1 MSRNPNVSEVWN
13 ERVALFIDMNNLYYA
28 ARTLSIRID
37 YDRLRQYVGRNRR
50 LLRAFA
56 YMGIDPNDAQAKSL
70 VAYLKR
76 YAGYKV
82 IEKPL
87 RRYDDGT
94 VKANLDIELA
104 IDMLTI
110 AEHVDTIVLISGDGD
125 FVRLVETVQFKGV
138 RVEVIG
144 LEGST
149 ATALI
154 EASDGFTNLAEMIG
168 DVQRIESPAFQR
180 RSPTDTPPI
189 PHQNVRYGTDRRQSS
204 VGSPGAANPGG
215 QGYNA
220 GNGGSSTL
228 GGEDATY
235 DDDVLDPD
243 KESDR

>member
-1 MSRNPNVSEVWN
+1 M
-13 ERVALFIDMNNLYYA
+13 
-28 ARTLSIRID
+28 
-37 YDRLRQYVGRNRR
+37 GRNRR

-110 AEHVDTIVLISGDGD
+110 AEHVDTIVLVSGDGD
-125 FVRLVETVQFKGV
+125 FVRLVETVQFRGV

-154 EASDGFTNLAEMIG
+154 EASDGFTNLADMIG
-168 DVQRIESPAFQR
+168 EVQRVEPPAYPR
-180 RSPTDTPPI
+180 RTPTDAVSVPYQNNRFNAERRPI
-189 PHQNVRYGTDRRQSS
+189 GVGAPGT
-204 VGSPGAANPGG
+204 GPGIH
-215 QGYNA
+215 GYIA
-220 GNGGSSTL
+220 GNGGSMAL
-228 GGEDATY
+228 AAEDDAY
-235 DDDVLDPD
+235 DDDVID
-243 KESDR
+243 SDNKSTQ

>member
-1 MSRNPNVSEVWN
+1 MTRTPGTSEVWN

-28 ARTLSIRID
+28 ARTLNIRID
-37 YDRLRQYVGRNRR
+37 YDRLRQFVGRNRR

-104 IDMLTI
+104 IDMMTI
-110 AEHVDTIVLISGDGD
+110 AEHVDTIVLVSGDGD

-168 DVQRIESPAFQR
+168 DVQRIEPPGYQR
-180 RSPTDTPPI
+180 RSPGDLPAVAY
-189 PHQNVRYGTDRRQSS
+189 QNSRYGADRRPMS
-204 VGSPGAANPGG
+204 VGNDGGAHTGG
-215 QGYNA
+215 QGYGA
-220 GNGGSSTL
+220 GMALNGDDT
-228 GGEDATY
+228 TH
-235 DDDVLDPD
+235 DDDALDHKD
-243 KESDR
+243 DSDR